1 MKILTALQNPKTN
14 EILKEKTKYNI
25 IETDIQYQEGI
36 IEVLEKNNKIDL
48 IIISELLPGNIG
60 FKDLINKIKTI
71 NNDIE
76 IIVIL
81 ENKNYK
87 LKEFL
92 MQKNIKYIFYNNE
105 ITIDELINV
114 IEEKNKAKK
123 EIEINNEIKLL
134 REIIMENNKK
144 IEQNKKDKKTSKIIN
159 ILKKQKNK
167 IIKNEKISNLKI
179 IKNKTNKNS
188 KVKNKI
194 ISVVGTPGVGK
205 SIFISLFS
213 KNVKNKKILIID
225 FDIYNKSLDLIF
237 GYNTKNQKEKS
248 IIKVNNN
255 IELLS
260 KIEIFFKENYIE
272 KNKIRNILN
281 SFSKKYDLIIIDNT
295 SEYSCEYTKEILKN
309 SDSIIFLS
317 DANLIELNKTKKLL
331 EKYINKWKIEKE
343 KFNVVFN
350 KININS
356 INNKILNNLFSD
368 FNILGKI
375 NFSNKYNL
383 IINNNLKMLNKNINK
398 EYINIIKKMK
408 IN

>member
-1 MKILTALQNPKTN
+1 MKILTALQDPKTN
-14 EILKEKTKYNI
+14 EILKEKTKHNI

-36 IEVLEKNNKIDL
+36 LETLEKNNKIDL
-48 IIISELLPGNIG
+48 IIISQLLPGNIG
-60 FKDLINKIKTI
+60 FKDLINKIKII
-71 NNDIE
+71 NNNIE
-76 IIVIL
+76 IIAIL
-81 ENKNYK
+81 ENKNNE
-87 LKEFL
+87 LKDFL
-92 MQKNIKYIFYNNE
+92 KQKNINSIFYNNE

-213 KNVKNKKILIID
+213 KNIKHKKILIID

-237 GYNTKNQKEKS
+237 GYNTKVQQEKA
-248 IIKVNNN
+248 IIKINNN
-255 IELLS
+255 IDLLS
-260 KIEIFFKENYIE
+260 KIEIFFKESYIE
-272 KNKIRNILN
+272 KNKIKNILD

-295 SEYSCEYTKEILKN
+295 SEYSCEHTKEILKN

-343 KFNVVFN
+343 RINVVFN

-383 IINNNLKMLNKNINK
+383 IINNNLKILNKKINK

>member
-92 MQKNIKYIFYNNE
+92 MQKNIKSIFYNNE

-144 IEQNKKDKKTSKIIN
+144 IEQNKKNKKISKIIN

-167 IIKNEKISNLKI
+167 IIKNKKISNLKI
-179 IKNKTNKNS
+179 IKNKTNKNN

-281 SFSKKYDLIIIDNT
+281 GFSKKYDLIIIDNT

>member
-92 MQKNIKYIFYNNE
+92 MQRNIKSIFYNNE

>member
-60 FKDLINKIKTI
+60 FKDLINKIKKI

-92 MQKNIKYIFYNNE
+92 MQKNINSVFYNNE

-194 ISVVGTPGVGK
+194 ISVVGTPGIGK

>member
-1 MKILTALQNPKTN
+1 MKILTALQDPKTN
-14 EILKEKTKYNI
+14 EILKEKTKHNI

-36 IEVLEKNNKIDL
+36 LETLEKNNKIDL
-48 IIISELLPGNIG
+48 IIISQLLPGNIG
-60 FKDLINKIKTI
+60 FKDLINKIKII
-71 NNDIE
+71 NNNIE
-76 IIVIL
+76 IIAIL
-81 ENKNYK
+81 ENKNNE
-87 LKEFL
+87 LKDFL
-92 MQKNIKYIFYNNE
+92 KQKNINSIFYNNE

-114 IEEKNKAKK
+114 IE
-123 EIEINNEIKLL
+123 
-134 REIIMENNKK
+134 K
-144 IEQNKKDKKTSKIIN
+144 IEQNKKEKKINKILS
-159 ILKKQKNK
+159 ILKEEKIK
-167 IIKNEKISNLKI
+167 IIKNSKINNIKKF
-179 IKNKTNKNS
+179 KNKINKTQ
-188 KVKNKI
+188 NKI
-194 ISVVGTPGVGK
+194 ISVVGIPGVGK

-213 KNVKNKKILIID
+213 KNIKHKKILIID

-237 GYNTKNQKEKS
+237 GYNTKVQQEKA
-248 IIKVNNN
+248 IIKINNN
-255 IELLS
+255 IDLLS
-260 KIEIFFKENYIE
+260 KIEIFFKESYIE
-272 KNKIRNILN
+272 KNKIKNILD

-295 SEYSCEYTKEILKN
+295 SEYSCEHTKEILKK

-343 KFNVVFN
+343 RINVVFN

-383 IINNNLKMLNKNINK
+383 IINNNLKILNKKINK

>member
-92 MQKNIKYIFYNNE
+92 MQKNIKSIFYNNE

-114 IEEKNKAKK
+114 FEEKNKAKK

-144 IEQNKKDKKTSKIIN
+144 IEQNKKDKKISKIIN

-167 IIKNEKISNLKI
+167 IIKNKKTSNLKI

>member
-1 MKILTALQNPKTN
+1 MKILTALQDPKTN
-14 EILKEKTKYNI
+14 EILKEKTKHNI

-36 IEVLEKNNKIDL
+36 LETLEKNNKIDL
-48 IIISELLPGNIG
+48 IIISQLLPGNIG
-60 FKDLINKIKTI
+60 FKDLINKIKII
-71 NNDIE
+71 NNNIE
-76 IIVIL
+76 IIAIL
-81 ENKNYK
+81 ENKNNE
-87 LKEFL
+87 LKDFL
-92 MQKNIKYIFYNNE
+92 KQKNINSIFYNNE

-114 IEEKNKAKK
+114 IEEKDKNKK
-123 EIEINNEIKLL
+123 EMEINKEIKLL
-134 REIIMENNKK
+134 KEIILENNKK
-144 IEQNKKDKKTSKIIN
+144 IEQNKKEKKTNKILS
-159 ILKKQKNK
+159 ILKEEKIK
-167 IIKNEKISNLKI
+167 IIKNSKINNIKKF
-179 IKNKTNKNS
+179 KNKINKTQ
-188 KVKNKI
+188 NKI
-194 ISVVGTPGVGK
+194 ISVVGIPGVGK

-213 KNVKNKKILIID
+213 KNIKHKKILIID

-237 GYNTKNQKEKS
+237 GYNTKVQQEKA
-248 IIKVNNN
+248 ITKINNN
-255 IELLS
+255 IDLLS
-260 KIEIFFKENYIE
+260 KIEIFFKESYIE
-272 KNKIRNILN
+272 KNKIKNILD

-295 SEYSCEYTKEILKN
+295 SEYSCEHTKEILKN

-331 EKYINKWKIEKE
+331 EKYINKWKIEK
-343 KFNVVFN
+343 KRINVVFN

-383 IINNNLKMLNKNINK
+383 IINNNLKILNKKINK